1 MSEANG
7 AKRYETTLCYLYGER
22 GVLML
27 HRTKKENDINK
38 DKYIGVGGHLEHG
51 ESPEE
56 CVLREVKEETGLT
69 MTSYRLRGII
79 TFVIDDID
87 EITFLYTCD
96 AWEGELSGNYDPAGS
111 SDAKAPAPAACSS
124 AAAPAPA
131 ACSSNAKAP
140 APAASCDEGE
150 LVWIAPDKIE
160 ELPIWP
166 GDKIFFRLL
175 SERED
180 VFSLKLTYI
189 RDILTDAS
197 VDGKKIDF
205 VV

>member
-7 AKRYETTLCYLYGER
+7 EKRYETTLCYLYGEK

-56 CVLREVKEETGLT
+56 CVLREVKEETGLQ

-79 TFVIDDID
+79 TFVIDEID

-96 AWEGELSGNYDPAGS
+96 GWEGELSGE
-111 SDAKAPAPAACSS
+111 
-124 AAAPAPA
+124 
-131 ACSSNAKAP
+131 
-140 APAASCDEGE
+140 SCDEGE
-150 LVWIAPDKIE
+150 LVWIEKEKIE
-160 ELPIWP
+160 KLPIWP

-175 SERED
+175 SEREN

-189 RDILTDAS
+189 HDELTEAA

>member
-1 MSEANG
+1 ME
-7 AKRYETTLCYLYGER
+7 RYETTLCYIYGPK
-22 GVLML
+22 GVLMM

-56 CVLREVKEETGLT
+56 CVLREVKEETGLA
-69 MTSYRLRGII
+69 MTSFRLRGII

-96 AWEGELSGNYDPAGS
+96 AWEGELPEV
-111 SDAKAPAPAACSS
+111 
-124 AAAPAPA
+124 
-131 ACSSNAKAP
+131 
-140 APAASCDEGE
+140 SCDEGE
-150 LVWIAPDKIE
+150 LVWIEPSRIE

-175 SERED
+175 EERED

-189 RDILTDAS
+189 HDVLTDAA

>member
-1 MSEANG
+1 MSPSNG
-7 AKRYETTLCYLYGER
+7 AKRYETTLCYLYGPK

-96 AWEGELSGNYDPAGS
+96 AWEGELSDDSCDPARDVPAGS
-111 SDAKAPAPAACSS
+111 LSDAKAL
-124 AAAPAPA
+124 
-131 ACSSNAKAP
+131 

-150 LVWIAPDKIE
+150 LVWISPDKIE

-175 SERED
+175 AERED

-189 RDILTDAS
+189 HDELTEAA

>member
-7 AKRYETTLCYLYGER
+7 AKRYETTLCYLYGEL

-38 DKYIGVGGHLEHG
+38 DKYIGVGGHLEQG

-96 AWEGELSGNYDPAGS
+96 AWEGELGGDWDP
-111 SDAKAPAPAACSS
+111 ACSS
-124 AAAPAPA
+124 D
-131 ACSSNAKAP
+131 AKAP

-150 LVWIAPDKIE
+150 LVWIAPDRIE

>member
-51 ESPEE
+51 ESPED

-96 AWEGELSGNYDPAGS
+96 AWEGELGGNYDPAGS
-111 SDAKAPAPAACSS
+111 SA
-124 AAAPAPA
+124 
-131 ACSSNAKAP
+131 AKAP

-150 LVWIAPDKIE
+150 LVWIAPDRIE

>member
-1 MSEANG
+1 MN
-7 AKRYETTLCYLYGER
+7 RYETTLCYIYGPQ
-22 GVLML
+22 GILMM

-69 MTSYRLRGII
+69 MTSFRLRGII
-79 TFVIDDID
+79 TFVIDEID

-96 AWEGELSGNYDPAGS
+96 GYEGNVPGTGAFAEEKGEDLSD
-111 SDAKAPAPAACSS
+111 CS
-124 AAAPAPA
+124 
-131 ACSSNAKAP
+131 
-140 APAASCDEGE
+140 EGE
-150 LVWIAPDKIE
+150 LVWIAEDKVE

-175 SERED
+175 KEREE

-189 RDILTDAS
+189 KDELVDAA

>member
-1 MSEANG
+1 MN
-7 AKRYETTLCYLYGER
+7 RYETTLCYIYGPQ
-22 GVLML
+22 GILML

-38 DKYIGVGGHLEHG
+38 DKFIGVGGHLEHG

-56 CVLREVKEETGLT
+56 CVLREVKEETGLL
-69 MTSYRLRGII
+69 MTSFRLRGII

-96 AWEGELSGNYDPAGS
+96 GYEETVPGPSAFEGEKKEKLPDCN
-111 SDAKAPAPAACSS
+111 
-124 AAAPAPA
+124 
-131 ACSSNAKAP
+131 
-140 APAASCDEGE
+140 EGE
-150 LVWIAPDKIE
+150 LVWIEKEMVED
-160 ELPIWP
+160 LPIWP

-175 SERED
+175 EERED

-189 RDILTDAS
+189 HDELVDAA

>member
-1 MSEANG
+1 MASENG
-7 AKRYETTLCYLYGER
+7 LKRYETTLCYIYGPS
-22 GVLML
+22 GVLMM

-56 CVLREVKEETGLT
+56 CVLREVKEETGLR
-69 MTSYRLRGII
+69 MTSFRLRGII

-96 AWEGELSGNYDPAGS
+96 GFEGEIRGGDACNEGELI
-111 SDAKAPAPAACSS
+111 
-124 AAAPAPA
+124 
-131 ACSSNAKAP
+131 
-140 APAASCDEGE
+140 
-150 LVWIAPDKIE
+150 WIEEDRIE

-175 SERED
+175 KERDD

-189 RDILTDAS
+189 SDVLTDAAL
-197 VDGKKIDF
+197 DGKKIDF

>member
-1 MSEANG
+1 MASENG
-7 AKRYETTLCYLYGER
+7 LKRYETTLCYIYGPS
-22 GVLML
+22 GVLMM

-56 CVLREVKEETGLT
+56 CVLREVKEETGLR
-69 MTSYRLRGII
+69 MTSFRLRGII

-96 AWEGELSGNYDPAGS
+96 GFEGEIRGG
-111 SDAKAPAPAACSS
+111 DAC
-124 AAAPAPA
+124 
-131 ACSSNAKAP
+131 N
-140 APAASCDEGE
+140 EGE
-150 LVWIAPDKIE
+150 LVWIEEDKIE
-160 ELPIWP
+160 DLPIWP

-175 SERED
+175 KERDD

-189 RDILTDAS
+189 SDVLTDAAL
-197 VDGKKIDF
+197 DGKKIDF

>member
-1 MSEANG
+1 MASENG
-7 AKRYETTLCYLYGER
+7 LKRYETTLCYIYGPS
-22 GVLML
+22 GVLMM

-56 CVLREVKEETGLT
+56 CVLREVKEETGLR
-69 MTSYRLRGII
+69 MTSFRLRGII

-96 AWEGELSGNYDPAGS
+96 GFEGEIRGGDACNEGELI
-111 SDAKAPAPAACSS
+111 
-124 AAAPAPA
+124 
-131 ACSSNAKAP
+131 
-140 APAASCDEGE
+140 
-150 LVWIAPDKIE
+150 WIEEDRIE

-175 SERED
+175 KERDD

-189 RDILTDAS
+189 SDILTDAAL
-197 VDGKKIDF
+197 DGKKIDF

>member
-1 MSEANG
+1 M
-7 AKRYETTLCYLYGER
+7 KRYETTLCYIYGPK

-56 CVLREVKEETGLT
+56 CVLREVMEETGLT
-69 MTSYRLRGII
+69 MTSFRLRGVI

-96 AWEGELSGNYDPAGS
+96 AFEGQIPASGD
-111 SDAKAPAPAACSS
+111 S
-124 AAAPAPA
+124 ASV
-131 ACSSNAKAP
+131 CE
-140 APAASCDEGE
+140 EGE
-150 LVWIAPDKIE
+150 LVWIAPGKIP
-160 ELPIWP
+160 ELPIWE

-175 SERED
+175 DERED
-180 VFSLKLTYI
+180 VFSLKLHYVHD
-189 RDILTDAS
+189 RLVAAA
-197 VDGKKIDF
+197 VDGTPIM
-205 VV
+205 

>member
-1 MSEANG
+1 MASENG
-7 AKRYETTLCYLYGER
+7 LKRYETTLCYIYGPS
-22 GVLML
+22 GVLMM

-56 CVLREVKEETGLT
+56 CVLREVKEETGLR
-69 MTSYRLRGII
+69 MASFRLRGII

-96 AWEGELSGNYDPAGS
+96 AWDGEFPV
-111 SDAKAPAPAACSS
+111 
-124 AAAPAPA
+124 
-131 ACSSNAKAP
+131 
-140 APAASCDEGE
+140 SCDEGE
-150 LVWIAPDKIE
+150 LVWIEEDKIE
-160 ELPIWP
+160 DLPIWP

-175 SERED
+175 KERDD

-189 RDILTDAS
+189 SDVLTDAAL
-197 VDGKKIDF
+197 DGKKIDF

>member
-1 MSEANG
+1 MASENG
-7 AKRYETTLCYLYGER
+7 LKRYETTLCYIYGPS
-22 GVLML
+22 GVLMM

-56 CVLREVKEETGLT
+56 CVLREVKEETGLR
-69 MTSYRLRGII
+69 MTSFRLRGII

-96 AWEGELSGNYDPAGS
+96 GFEGEIRGGDACNEGELI
-111 SDAKAPAPAACSS
+111 
-124 AAAPAPA
+124 
-131 ACSSNAKAP
+131 
-140 APAASCDEGE
+140 
-150 LVWIAPDKIE
+150 WIEEDRIE

-175 SERED
+175 KERDD
-180 VFSLKLTYI
+180 VFTLKLTYI
-189 RDILTDAS
+189 SDVLTDAAL
-197 VDGKKIDF
+197 DGKKIDF

>member
-7 AKRYETTLCYLYGER
+7 AKRYETTLCYLYGKQ

-27 HRTKKENDINK
+27 HRTKKENDVNK

-96 AWEGELSGNYDPAGS
+96 AWEGELGGDCDPAGS
-111 SDAKAPAPAACSS
+111 TDAKAPAPAACSS

-131 ACSSNAKAP
+131 A
-140 APAASCDEGE
+140 SCDEGE
-150 LVWIAPDKIE
+150 LVWIAPDRIE

-175 SERED
+175 SEREE

-189 RDILTDAS
+189 HDELTEAS

>member
-1 MSEANG
+1 MKEKERKFENRM
-7 AKRYETTLCYLYGER
+7 KRFDTTLCYIFGPS

-27 HRTKKENDINK
+27 HRTKKENDLNK

-56 CVLREVKEETGLT
+56 CVLREVKEETGVT
-69 MTSYRLRGII
+69 MTSFRLRGIL
-79 TFVIDDID
+79 TFVIDEID
-87 EITFLYTCD
+87 EISFLYTCD
-96 AWEGELSGNYDPAGS
+96 GFDGEPREG
-111 SDAKAPAPAACSS
+111 DAC
-124 AAAPAPA
+124 
-131 ACSSNAKAP
+131 N
-140 APAASCDEGE
+140 EGE
-150 LVWIAPDKIE
+150 LVWVDPDKVG

-175 SERED
+175 KERDD

-189 RDILTDAS
+189 NDVLTDAA
-197 VDGKKIDF
+197 VDGKKIEF

>member
-1 MSEANG
+1 MTSENG
-7 AKRYETTLCYLYGER
+7 LKRYETTLCYIYGPS
-22 GVLML
+22 GVLMM

-56 CVLREVKEETGLT
+56 CVLREVKEETGLR
-69 MTSYRLRGII
+69 MTSFRLRGII

-96 AWEGELSGNYDPAGS
+96 AWDGELPV
-111 SDAKAPAPAACSS
+111 
-124 AAAPAPA
+124 
-131 ACSSNAKAP
+131 
-140 APAASCDEGE
+140 SCDEGE
-150 LVWIAPDKIE
+150 LVWIEEDKIE
-160 ELPIWP
+160 DLPIWP

-175 SERED
+175 KERDD

-189 RDILTDAS
+189 SDVLTDAAL
-197 VDGKKIDF
+197 DGKKIDF

>member
-1 MSEANG
+1 MCERTFDIFILKMEMKMEG
-7 AKRYETTLCYLYGER
+7 KDRYETTLCYIYGPE

-27 HRTKKENDINK
+27 HRTRKENDINK

-69 MTSYRLRGII
+69 MKSFRLRGII
-79 TFVIDDID
+79 TFVIDEID

-96 AWEGELSGNYDPAGS
+96 KYEGEIPEGDPCAEGELQ
-111 SDAKAPAPAACSS
+111 
-124 AAAPAPA
+124 
-131 ACSSNAKAP
+131 
-140 APAASCDEGE
+140 
-150 LVWIAPDKIE
+150 WIKEDRIE

-175 SERED
+175 KERQD

-189 RDILTDAS
+189 NDRLTDAA
-197 VDGKKIDF
+197 VDGKRIDF

>member
-1 MSEANG
+1 MN
-7 AKRYETTLCYLYGER
+7 RYETTLCYIYGPD

-56 CVLREVKEETGLT
+56 CVLREVREETGLR
-69 MTSYRLRGII
+69 MTSFRLRGVI

-96 AWEGELSGNYDPAGS
+96 GYEGEIPL
-111 SDAKAPAPAACSS
+111 
-124 AAAPAPA
+124 
-131 ACSSNAKAP
+131 
-140 APAASCDEGE
+140 AASGQKSGEVGKGISEVGEASRAAGASGDSAFACEEGE
-150 LVWIAPDKIE
+150 LVWIDPAEIAH
-160 ELPIWP
+160 LPIWP

-175 SERED
+175 EERED
-180 VFSLKLTYI
+180 VFSLKLHYVH
-189 RDILTDAS
+189 DELVAAA
-197 VDGKKIDF
+197 VDGRPIDVQAALHSNAF
-205 VV
+205 E